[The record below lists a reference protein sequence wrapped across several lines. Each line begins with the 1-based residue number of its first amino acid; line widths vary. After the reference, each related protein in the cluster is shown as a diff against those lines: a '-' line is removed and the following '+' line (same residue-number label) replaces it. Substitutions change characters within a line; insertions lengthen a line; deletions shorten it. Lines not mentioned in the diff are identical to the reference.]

1 MKMRVNSLTCNF
13 VNLVNVVLCV
23 GVILFLL
30 FCVYMLLTG
39 PCQFEMAGYS
49 IDINDIM
56 KFGAF
61 TLPLSIASIQL
72 SRHIAQ
78 SSITNI
84 IELRNAF
91 DEESMKLVQEWCAS
105 KKHLEVQDIDILN
118 FLGYIEIGSIMLQ
131 KGLIN
136 ECEFE
141 DHFNALLQWALSNP
155 EIYQHILDY
164 PNYYT
169 NLLFVIYIFEPDV
182 YARLNLADR
191 NR

>member
-1 MKMRVNSLTCNF
+1 
-13 VNLVNVVLCV
+13 
-23 GVILFLL
+23 
-30 FCVYMLLTG
+30 
-39 PCQFEMAGYS
+39 
-49 IDINDIM
+49 
-56 KFGAF
+56 
-61 TLPLSIASIQL
+61 
-72 SRHIAQ
+72 
-78 SSITNI
+78 
-84 IELRNAF
+84 
-91 DEESMKLVQEWCAS
+91 
-105 KKHLEVQDIDILN
+105 
-118 FLGYIEIGSIMLQ
+118 MLQ